1 MVYKIFQYDL
11 EPVLFQR
18 IIIGFKAILK
28 SKYYLRAVFN
38 ASEYSLAAIKFAS
51 FCCPS
56 VKLSISS
63 CKKNNQEWQHPKV
76 GKLKKHRMDK
86 RNFNAMFITKK
97 ERKNMPNKNKVYVFW
112 RITESPTDRNNV
124 RLDAH
129 MP

>member
-11 EPVLFQR
+11 EPVLIQR

-63 CKKNNQEWQHPKV
+63 CNKNQEWQHPKV

-86 RNFNAMFITKK
+86 RNFKADVYNKKKK
-97 ERKNMPNKNKVYVFW
+97 ERICPIKIRFMSF
-112 RITESPTDRNNV
+112 EALPTDRNNV
-124 RLDAH
+124 
-129 MP
+129 